1 MISQA
6 SFTMENDIPTRW
18 SVDLREG
25 LTMMNISYSD
35 LEDKQLPVIYSL
47 FNLLSYLF
55 FIK

>member
-47 FNLLSYLF
+47 FNLLSYPF
-55 FIK
+55 FIT